1 MSSPTRRY
9 PTKATWVR
17 LALGLAWLFVF
28 ACRPSAPPP
37 DDDGEPRPLPDVSQ
51 SCEPTVPSESV
62 DENDSRI
69 RVATFNVR
77 RLFDHRCDSGECGRD
92 GYENAPSA
100 SSVRDRIDEIA
111 DAVRPIDADIIVFQE
126 IEKASLLERIG
137 RRLSDSGRSYRTV
150 VFGESGWAGSLDV
163 GLLADAEHLETRRY
177 RDDRQLTRPDGSS
190 TRFTREFL
198 GATLEYDTER
208 LAVFTAHFKSKV
220 DDDPGQRLAEAR
232 GASDIVGDT
241 LDEDPKRL
249 AVLAGDLNSTPDEP
263 AMEALLEDSPL
274 QRTGSGGGASGW
286 SYCFEGRRQ
295 AIDHILYA
303 GSCGGSYITGSVRRW
318 GGDQCP
324 GDSGLDGSDHAAVS
338 ADFLLQ

>member
-1 MSSPTRRY
+1 MPSTPPKHTPQAAS
-9 PTKATWVR
+9 VR
-17 LALGLAWLFVF
+17 LAVGLAWMFVF
-28 ACRPSAPPP
+28 SCRPSAPPS
-37 DDDGEPRPLPDVSQ
+37 DDDGAARPRPDVSQ

-62 DENDSRI
+62 DEADSRI

-77 RLFDHRCDSGECGRD
+77 WLFDHQCDSGECGRN
-92 GYENAPSA
+92 GYEQAPSERRV
-100 SSVRDRIDEIA
+100 SDRIDEIA
-111 DAVRPIDADIIVFQE
+111 DAVRPIDADVVVFQE

-137 RRLSDSGRSYRTV
+137 RRLSDSEQNYRTV

-208 LAVFTAHFKSKV
+208 LALFTAHFKSKV

-274 QRTGSGGGASGW
+274 RRTGSGSDASGW

-303 GSCGGSYITGSVRRW
+303 GSCGGSYITGSLRRW